1 MVRTDK
7 TLSNNGSKKP
17 SNSSD
22 CDNEYVTSESDATP
36 TTETRESVHKQNL
49 YIVSFPIILLF
60 NILRS
65 ILYQFFIVF
74 KYIFN
79 VSSHFLHHPLRKR
92 DKNTSA
98 NCVSHSN
105 VNEALLT
112 TERRTAVPTV
122 MPLPIPQQST
132 GPGPGDPMLAKQKH
146 HHRRAFEYISKALK
160 IDEENEG
167 KRIKGIFPV
176 LPLIRSYSVSHI
188 KQVKKKSRLNCIE
201 RVSESWSMVL
211 LSIAGEGVVKSG
223 NGRNVYTTKCK
234 PIYRWPE
241 IAYTFSVS
249 STAVHFMQLPLTL
262 NAFLSFAAS
271 GQKLIVIN
279 KRGNSSLVNKSQ
291 TLPRSMGSRVATTSE
306 PSRHQRLPIK
316 PATTPPVI
324 RRQFS
329 VSNLVEMKRA
339 NI

>member
-1 MVRTDK
+1 MSIAFDSIRPTTEGRFTCAHFCSALVLLLLLIVQWHWQMSKKIYSSTILILFCWYEIRSESVQTKERNSNKSTVPNWRLAARQRSKNFKLRRIAPDVNYDVDDDDTRMVRTDK

-92 DKNTSA
+92 NKNTSE

-105 VNEALLT
+105 ASEALLT
-112 TERRTAVPTV
+112 TERRTAVPNV
-122 MPLPIPQQST
+122 MPLPIVSQQST

-167 KRIKGIFPV
+167 KHIKGIF
-176 LPLIRSYSVSHI
+176 IW
-188 KQVKKKSRLNCIE
+188 RL
-201 RVSESWSMVL
+201 
-211 LSIAGEGVVKSG
+211 
-223 NGRNVYTTKCK
+223 
-234 PIYRWPE
+234 
-241 IAYTFSVS
+241 
-249 STAVHFMQLPLTL
+249 
-262 NAFLSFAAS
+262 
-271 GQKLIVIN
+271 
-279 KRGNSSLVNKSQ
+279 
-291 TLPRSMGSRVATTSE
+291 
-306 PSRHQRLPIK
+306 
-316 PATTPPVI
+316 
-324 RRQFS
+324 
-329 VSNLVEMKRA
+329 
-339 NI
+339 

>member
-1 MVRTDK
+1 MGKSASRVNYDVIDDDSRMVRTDK
-7 TLSNNGSKKP
+7 TQSNNGSKKP

-22 CDNEYVTSESDATP
+22 CDNEYVTSESDTTP

-92 DKNTSA
+92 AKHTSE
-98 NCVSHSN
+98 NCVNNSSASA
-105 VNEALLT
+105 VLLT
-112 TERRTAVPTV
+112 PDSRPAVPSV

-167 KRIKGIFPV
+167 KHRHWGGSHPSFVDLCNVQNIQKHFIVHEIGQKEVAIELYRKGIRELEYGIAVDCWGGRGDVWERAQRLHDKMQTNLSMARDRLHFLGKYACPTV
-176 LPLIRSYSVSHI
+176 LVHSAY
-188 KQVKKKSRLNCIE
+188 
-201 RVSESWSMVL
+201 L
-211 LSIAGEGVVKSG
+211 L
-223 NGRNVYTTKCK
+223 
-234 PIYRWPE
+234 
-241 IAYTFSVS
+241 
-249 STAVHFMQLPLTL
+249 L
-262 NAFLSFAAS
+262 NAFF
-271 GQKLIVIN
+271 
-279 KRGNSSLVNKSQ
+279 
-291 TLPRSMGSRVATTSE
+291 
-306 PSRHQRLPIK
+306 
-316 PATTPPVI
+316 
-324 RRQFS
+324 F
-329 VSNLVEMKRA
+329 
-339 NI
+339 

>member
-7 TLSNNGSKKP
+7 TQSNNGSKKP

-36 TTETRESVHKQNL
+36 TIETRESVHKQNL

-92 DKNTSA
+92 DKHTGE
-98 NCVSHSN
+98 NCVNNPSAR
-105 VNEALLT
+105 EALLT
-112 TERRTAVPTV
+112 TTTSDNRSSAVPSV
-122 MPLPIPQQST
+122 MPLPIPQQSS

-167 KRIKGIFPV
+167 K
-176 LPLIRSYSVSHI
+176 
-188 KQVKKKSRLNCIE
+188 
-201 RVSESWSMVL
+201 
-211 LSIAGEGVVKSG
+211 G
-223 NGRNVYTTKCK
+223 NGRSHLS
-234 PIYRWPE
+234 PE
-241 IAYTFSVS
+241 LF
-249 STAVHFMQLPLTL
+249 
-262 NAFLSFAAS
+262 
-271 GQKLIVIN
+271 
-279 KRGNSSLVNKSQ
+279 
-291 TLPRSMGSRVATTSE
+291 
-306 PSRHQRLPIK
+306 
-316 PATTPPVI
+316 
-324 RRQFS
+324 
-329 VSNLVEMKRA
+329 
-339 NI
+339 

>member
-1 MVRTDK
+1 MVRTER

-17 SNSSD
+17 STSSD

-92 DKNTSA
+92 DKNTSEQCLNRA
-98 NCVSHSN
+98 GASEPLV
-105 VNEALLT
+105 LT
-112 TERRTAVPTV
+112 TEHRPAVPTV
-122 MPLPIPQQST
+122 MPLPIPTQST

-167 KRIKGIFPV
+167 NW
-176 LPLIRSYSVSHI
+176 H
-188 KQVKKKSRLNCIE
+188 
-201 RVSESWSMVL
+201 W
-211 LSIAGEGVVKSG
+211 
-223 NGRNVYTTKCK
+223 
-234 PIYRWPE
+234 
-241 IAYTFSVS
+241 
-249 STAVHFMQLPLTL
+249 
-262 NAFLSFAAS
+262 FLSS
-271 GQKLIVIN
+271 VTC
-279 KRGNSSLVNKSQ
+279 SLSN
-291 TLPRSMGSRVATTSE
+291 
-306 PSRHQRLPIK
+306 
-316 PATTPPVI
+316 TPL
-324 RRQFS
+324 S
-329 VSNLVEMKRA
+329 HAK
-339 NI
+339 